1 MSRGDFEERT
11 VNGLRLRIDRLLCVG
26 FGDCVTAAP
35 EAFRLDDDGIAAFVT
50 PEGVDAERLRQACE
64 ACPVD
69 ALTVWDADGTQV
81 VP

>member
-26 FGDCVTAAP
+26 FGDCVTAAS

-50 PEGVDAERLRQACE
+50 PEAVDPERLRQACE